1 MIVLFFFIFKV
12 PYKNMNYVYFGA
24 IQMRKYCL
32 ERSIHWRKYSLRKY
46 SLARMYKILPEVSD
60 IWLCTHCLYFEITI
74 ESQEVHRNKRFT
86 KIIQNSAGCCVLFAQ
101 LPLMLKSCVT
111 LKKTKLGSWQWYNV
125 WIFLCHFVICI
136 FV

>member
-1 MIVLFFFIFKV
+1 MSVIVLFFFIFKV

-60 IWLCTHCLYFEITI
+60 IWLCTHCLFFEMFIYLAVLDFSCGTPDLCWVLQDLSMGLQLWP
-74 ESQEVHRNKRFT
+74 ESSVVAVHRL
-86 KIIQNSAGCCVLFAQ
+86 SSPAACE
-101 LPLMLKSCVT
+101 T
-111 LKKTKLGSWQWYNV
+111 LV
-125 WIFLCHFVICI
+125 H
-136 FV
+136 